1 MREVEDHLLRTVD
14 ELCRLG
20 RAVHAQPRDLVA
32 GADQAAQRGHLA
44 DDAGVVRGVRGCR
57 DEGRELVDAD
67 LAADV
72 LELAALVELVD
83 ERDCVYRLAAPVE
96 GEPGR

>member
-1 MREVEDHLLRTVD
+1 MRSKLAFRSSSMWLKSPDDARLREVEDHLLRTVD
-14 ELCRLG
+14 ELRRLG

-44 DDAGVVRGVRGCR
+44 DDARVVRGVRRRR
-57 DEGRELVDAD
+57 DECRELVDAD

-72 LELAALVELVD
+72 LEL
-83 ERDCVYRLAAPVE
+83 
-96 GEPGR
+96 